1 MNFIEFY
8 ESEQPL
14 YHDTNIFVDMDGVL
28 CDFASVITK
37 ALQKQVYAQITPR
50 DIDEFFSEMNTA
62 KFFERLPK
70 FPQADL
76 LIKFIIRKFGKYDIC
91 SRPLKFHPV
100 ESIVGKNLWID
111 ENLQYKPKNRYY
123 TFNKEEYAMT
133 DGKPNILID
142 DLDENIFAWKAA
154 GGIAIQY
161 DASFNSVEEV
171 VKRIEKA
178 LVKVE

>member
-14 YHDTNIFVDMDGVL
+14 YHDTNVFVDMDGVL
-28 CDFASVITK
+28 CDFDGVITK
-37 ALQKQVYAQITPR
+37 ALQKQAYTQITPR
-50 DIDEFFSEMNTA
+50 DIYEFFTEGNA
-62 KFFERLPK
+62 AAFFEHLPK

-91 SRPLKFHPV
+91 SRPLKFRPV

-111 ENLQYKPKNRYY
+111 QNLNYKPKNRYF
-123 TFNKEEYAMT
+123 TFHKEEYATT

-142 DLDENIFAWKAA
+142 DLDENISAWESA
-154 GGIAIQY
+154 GGIGIQY

-171 VKRIEKA
+171 VKRIEKV